1 MEWEKQEEENG
12 KEFWIIG
19 EKCFDEE
26 LNADV
31 WTFLA
36 DVFIDKKKKRSEV
49 EFDVF
54 SFPRHI
60 VEDSGWKSL
69 RDAINDL
76 RSAIAEMERIE
87 KVAKKLKVK
96 VFSDEFVGFKASV
109 KINSINRKAI
119 ERKIEV
125 LRKEFRI

>member
-31 WTFLA
+31 WAFLA

-96 VFSDEFVGFKASV
+96 VFSDEFVGFKANV
-109 KINSINRKAI
+109 KINSIDRKAI
-119 ERKIEV
+119 ERKIEI
-125 LRKEFRI
+125 LRKEFRV